1 MEWRAFVLKAKTKPG
16 ILFTDNG
23 DLFTIRL
30 ARSETLCI
38 DHSAGSPG
46 EVFAPCRGIRIP
58 DSGKFSLVDWFR
70 NPGNLL
76 WIRNLWALDSGI
88 QLRESGIQF
97 RIGIR
102 TAVPGIRN
110 PRHGIQNTRLSWIPW
125 GESVKGVRLPVNG
138 FIRKERFETETGP
151 VRRLVEGNVKWQ
163 GMLKWSGQS
172 KV

>member
-70 NPGNLL
+70 NPGNF
-76 WIRNLWALDSGI
+76 AV
-88 QLRESGIQF
+88 ESGIS
-97 RIGIR
+97 G
-102 TAVPGIRN
+102 
-110 PRHGIQNTRLSWIPW
+110 LWIPEYSS
-125 GESVKGVRLPVNG
+125 GNPEYSFGLESGLQYLESGIHGMESKIQDCLG
-138 FIRKERFETETGP
+138 FHGAKVSRVSGFPWMDSSDTNILKLK
-151 VRRLVEGNVKWQ
+151 LVQWDI
-163 GMLKWSGQS
+163 W
-172 KV
+172 

>member
-38 DHSAGSPG
+38 DHSAGSLG

-70 NPGNLL
+70 NPGYFALNPGSLGFGF
-76 WIRNLWALDSGI
+76 RN
-88 QLRESGIQF
+88 
-97 RIGIR
+97 
-102 TAVPGIRN
+102 TARGIRN
-110 PRHGIQNTRLSWIPW
+110 TVSDWNPDCSTWNPESTAWNPKYKTVLDSMGRKCQGCPTSREWIHQTRTFWNWNWS
-125 GESVKGVRLPVNG
+125 S
-138 FIRKERFETETGP
+138 ETFG
-151 VRRLVEGNVKWQ
+151 RR
-163 GMLKWSGQS
+163 
-172 KV
+172 

>member
-58 DSGKFSLVDWFR
+58 DSGKLIPESRKFCF
-70 NPGNLL
+70 
-76 WIRNLWALDSGI
+76 
-88 QLRESGIQF
+88 ESGIS
-97 RIGIR
+97 G
-102 TAVPGIRN
+102 
-110 PRHGIQNTRLSWIPW
+110 LWIPEYSS
-125 GESVKGVRLPVNG
+125 GNPEYSFGLESGLQYLESGIHGMESKIQDCLG
-138 FIRKERFETETGP
+138 FHGAKVSR
-151 VRRLVEGNVKWQ
+151 V
-163 GMLKWSGQS
+163 SGFP
-172 KV
+172 

>member
-1 MEWRAFVLKAKTKPG
+1 MR
-16 ILFTDNG
+16 LFWKRKRNREFSLLITATC
-23 DLFTIRL
+23 LL
-30 ARSETLCI
+30 S
-38 DHSAGSPG
+38 GSP
-46 EVFAPCRGIRIP
+46 EVNQ
-58 DSGKFSLVDWFR
+58 DSGLGEIFVCGLIPESRKFCF
-70 NPGNLL
+70 

-138 FIRKERFETETGP
+138 FIRKERFETETFG
-151 VRRLVEGNVKWQ
+151 RRLVEGNVKWQ
-163 GMLKWSGQS
+163 GMLKWSAQLS
-172 KV
+172 SAQCKV

>member
-58 DSGKFSLVDWFR
+58 DSGKFLLVDWFR

-76 WIRNLWALDSGI
+76 WNLESLGFGFRNTYKAGLESGL
-88 QLRESGIQF
+88 QYLESGIHDMESKIQDCLGF
-97 RIGIR
+97 HGAKVSRVSGF
-102 TAVPGIRN
+102 PWMDSSDRN
-110 PRHGIQNTRLSWIPW
+110 VL
-125 GESVKGVRLPVNG
+125 KL
-138 FIRKERFETETGP
+138 K
-151 VRRLVEGNVKWQ
+151 LVQWDVW
-163 GMLKWSGQS
+163 
-172 KV
+172 

>member
-30 ARSETLCI
+30 ARSEWGFRT
-38 DHSAGSPG
+38 
-46 EVFAPCRGIRIP
+46 RGNFRLWT
-58 DSGKFSLVDWFR
+58 DSGIQEI
-70 NPGNLL
+70 LL
-76 WIRNLWALDSGI
+76 WIRDLWALDSGI

-138 FIRKERFETETGP
+138 FIRKERFETETGS

-163 GMLKWSGQS
+163 GMLKWSAQCKG
-172 KV
+172 